1 MKEGLITDENLRQS
15 YLNLKKASEQVKK
28 DYNRLIKEDFGEQEW
43 RKEGKKIN
51 TNIRKYEKML
61 KDVTRNLE
69 KARDSEAA
77 SEDNITTVDEG
88 LDKIRDQY
96 EPMVRAMKEKINQF
110 SIDLE
115 MDEREGQ
122 GENEQDDGQQEQEQI
137 EVNLMN
143 NQEYLGQRRKELQE
157 IHKTAALIK
166 DTTDKMAQ
174 DVHQQGEMLN
184 DIEEKVVK
192 TEDNVEKAG
201 KEINRANE
209 LSKGNTKRLCCII
222 WIIIK
227 DLIRLVPITILSSAS
242 APSVSLCGIG
252 LTFSGLYVLSFKT
265 SYTVK
270 LESSQLIARS
280 VPMRSLSPSC

>member
-51 TNIRKYEKML
+51 NNIRKYEKML

-222 WIIIK
+222 WIVII
-227 DLIRLVPITILSSAS
+227 V
-242 APSVSLCGIG
+242 IG
-252 LTFSGLYVLSFKT
+252 VVLAVVLS
-265 SYTVK
+265 
-270 LESSQLIARS
+270 LI
-280 VPMRSLSPSC
+280 L

>member
-1 MKEGLITDENLRQS
+1 MKEGLLTDENLRQS

-43 RKEGKKIN
+43 RSEGKKIN
-51 TNIRKYEKML
+51 NNIRKYEKML

-137 EVNLMN
+137 EVNLMT
-143 NQEYLGQRRKELQE
+143 NQEYLGQRKKELQE

-222 WIIIK
+222 WIII
-227 DLIRLVPITILSSAS
+227 IV
-242 APSVSLCGIG
+242 IG
-252 LTFSGLYVLSFKT
+252 VVLAVVLS
-265 SYTVK
+265 
-270 LESSQLIARS
+270 LI
-280 VPMRSLSPSC
+280 

>member
-1 MKEGLITDENLRQS
+1 M
-15 YLNLKKASEQVKK
+15 KKASEQVKK

-143 NQEYLGQRRKELQE
+143 NQEYLGQRKKELQE

-222 WIIIK
+222 WIII
-227 DLIRLVPITILSSAS
+227 IV
-242 APSVSLCGIG
+242 IG
-252 LTFSGLYVLSFKT
+252 VVLAVVLS
-265 SYTVK
+265 
-270 LESSQLIARS
+270 LI
-280 VPMRSLSPSC
+280 L

>member
-143 NQEYLGQRRKELQE
+143 NQEYLGQRKKELQE

-209 LSKGNTKRLCCII
+209 LSKGNTKRICCII
-222 WIIIK
+222 WIVII
-227 DLIRLVPITILSSAS
+227 S
-242 APSVSLCGIG
+242 IG
-252 LTFSGLYVLSFKT
+252 VVLAVVLS
-265 SYTVK
+265 
-270 LESSQLIARS
+270 LI
-280 VPMRSLSPSC
+280 L

>member
-51 TNIRKYEKML
+51 NNIRKYEKML

-143 NQEYLGQRRKELQE
+143 NQEYLGQRKKELQE

-209 LSKGNTKRLCCII
+209 LSKGNTKRICCII
-222 WIIIK
+222 WIVII
-227 DLIRLVPITILSSAS
+227 A
-242 APSVSLCGIG
+242 IG
-252 LTFSGLYVLSFKT
+252 VVLAVVLS
-265 SYTVK
+265 
-270 LESSQLIARS
+270 LI
-280 VPMRSLSPSC
+280 L

>member
-1 MKEGLITDENLRQS
+1 MKEGLLTDENLRQS

-28 DYNRLIKEDFGEQEW
+28 DYNKLIKEDFGDQEW
-43 RKEGKKIN
+43 KKDGNKIN
-51 TNIRKYEKML
+51 NNLRKYEKML

-69 KARDSEAA
+69 QAKDSGSA
-77 SEDNITTVDEG
+77 SEENITTVDEG

-110 SIDLE
+110 NIDME
-115 MDEREGQ
+115 MDEKDGP

-222 WIIIK
+222 WIVII
-227 DLIRLVPITILSSAS
+227 V
-242 APSVSLCGIG
+242 IG
-252 LTFSGLYVLSFKT
+252 VVLAVVLS
-265 SYTVK
+265 
-270 LESSQLIARS
+270 LI
-280 VPMRSLSPSC
+280 L

>member
-51 TNIRKYEKML
+51 NNIRKYEKML

-143 NQEYLGQRRKELQE
+143 NQEYLGQRKKELQE

-222 WIIIK
+222 WIII
-227 DLIRLVPITILSSAS
+227 IV
-242 APSVSLCGIG
+242 IG
-252 LTFSGLYVLSFKT
+252 VALAVVLS
-265 SYTVK
+265 
-270 LESSQLIARS
+270 LI
-280 VPMRSLSPSC
+280 L

>member
-1 MKEGLITDENLRQS
+1 MKVGLITDENLRQS

-43 RKEGKKIN
+43 RREGKKIN
-51 TNIRKYEKML
+51 NNIRKYEKML

-137 EVNLMN
+137 EVNLMT
-143 NQEYLGQRRKELQE
+143 NQEYLGQRKKELQE

-174 DVHQQGEMLN
+174 DVQQQGEMLN

-222 WIIIK
+222 WIVII
-227 DLIRLVPITILSSAS
+227 A
-242 APSVSLCGIG
+242 IG
-252 LTFSGLYVLSFKT
+252 VVLAVVLS
-265 SYTVK
+265 
-270 LESSQLIARS
+270 LI
-280 VPMRSLSPSC
+280 L

>member
-51 TNIRKYEKML
+51 NNIRKYEKML

-143 NQEYLGQRRKELQE
+143 NQEYLGQRKKELQE

-222 WIIIK
+222 WIVII
-227 DLIRLVPITILSSAS
+227 A
-242 APSVSLCGIG
+242 IG
-252 LTFSGLYVLSFKT
+252 VVLAVVLS
-265 SYTVK
+265 
-270 LESSQLIARS
+270 LI
-280 VPMRSLSPSC
+280 L

>member
-1 MKEGLITDENLRQS
+1 MKEGLITDENLKQS
-15 YLNLKKASEQVKK
+15 YLNLKKTSEQVKK

-43 RKEGKKIN
+43 RREGKKIN
-51 TNIRKYEKML
+51 NNIRKYEKML

-143 NQEYLGQRRKELQE
+143 NQEYLGQRKKELQE

-222 WIIIK
+222 WIVII
-227 DLIRLVPITILSSAS
+227 A
-242 APSVSLCGIG
+242 IG
-252 LTFSGLYVLSFKT
+252 VVLAVVLS
-265 SYTVK
+265 
-270 LESSQLIARS
+270 LI
-280 VPMRSLSPSC
+280 L

>member
-1 MKEGLITDENLRQS
+1 MKEGLLTDENLRQS

-28 DYNRLIKEDFGEQEW
+28 DYNKLIKEDFGDQEW
-43 RKEGKKIN
+43 KKDGNKIN
-51 TNIRKYEKML
+51 NNLRKYEKML

-69 KARDSEAA
+69 QAKDSGTA
-77 SEDNITTVDEG
+77 SEENITTVDEG

-110 SIDLE
+110 NIDME
-115 MDEREGQ
+115 MDEKDGP
-122 GENEQDDGQQEQEQI
+122 GDNEQDDGQQEQEQI

-222 WIIIK
+222 WIII
-227 DLIRLVPITILSSAS
+227 IV
-242 APSVSLCGIG
+242 IG
-252 LTFSGLYVLSFKT
+252 VVLAVVLS
-265 SYTVK
+265 
-270 LESSQLIARS
+270 LI
-280 VPMRSLSPSC
+280 L

>member
-43 RKEGKKIN
+43 RREGKKIN
-51 TNIRKYEKML
+51 NNIRKYEKML

-143 NQEYLGQRRKELQE
+143 NQEYLGQRKKELQE

-209 LSKGNTKRLCCII
+209 LSKGNTKRICCII
-222 WIIIK
+222 WIII
-227 DLIRLVPITILSSAS
+227 IV
-242 APSVSLCGIG
+242 IG
-252 LTFSGLYVLSFKT
+252 VVLAVVLS
-265 SYTVK
+265 
-270 LESSQLIARS
+270 LI
-280 VPMRSLSPSC
+280 

>member
-15 YLNLKKASEQVKK
+15 YLNLRKASEQVKK

-51 TNIRKYEKML
+51 NNIRKYEKML

-143 NQEYLGQRRKELQE
+143 NQEYLGQRKKELQE

-209 LSKGNTKRLCCII
+209 LSKGNTKRLCCYI
-222 WIIIK
+222 WIVII
-227 DLIRLVPITILSSAS
+227 A
-242 APSVSLCGIG
+242 IG
-252 LTFSGLYVLSFKT
+252 VVLAVVLS
-265 SYTVK
+265 
-270 LESSQLIARS
+270 LI
-280 VPMRSLSPSC
+280 L

>member
-43 RKEGKKIN
+43 RREGKKIN
-51 TNIRKYEKML
+51 NNIRKYEKML

-222 WIIIK
+222 WIVII
-227 DLIRLVPITILSSAS
+227 A
-242 APSVSLCGIG
+242 IG
-252 LTFSGLYVLSFKT
+252 VVLAVVLS
-265 SYTVK
+265 
-270 LESSQLIARS
+270 LI
-280 VPMRSLSPSC
+280 L

>member
-43 RKEGKKIN
+43 RREGKKIN
-51 TNIRKYEKML
+51 NNIRKYEKML

-143 NQEYLGQRRKELQE
+143 NQEYLGQRKKELQE

-209 LSKGNTKRLCCII
+209 LSKGNTKRICCII
-222 WIIIK
+222 WIVII
-227 DLIRLVPITILSSAS
+227 A
-242 APSVSLCGIG
+242 IG
-252 LTFSGLYVLSFKT
+252 VVLAVVLS
-265 SYTVK
+265 
-270 LESSQLIARS
+270 LI
-280 VPMRSLSPSC
+280 L

>member
-51 TNIRKYEKML
+51 NNIRKYEKML

-222 WIIIK
+222 WIII
-227 DLIRLVPITILSSAS
+227 IV
-242 APSVSLCGIG
+242 IG
-252 LTFSGLYVLSFKT
+252 VVLAVVLS
-265 SYTVK
+265 
-270 LESSQLIARS
+270 LI
-280 VPMRSLSPSC
+280 L

>member
-51 TNIRKYEKML
+51 NNIRKYEKML

-143 NQEYLGQRRKELQE
+143 NQEYLGQRKKELQE

-222 WIIIK
+222 WIII
-227 DLIRLVPITILSSAS
+227 IV
-242 APSVSLCGIG
+242 IG
-252 LTFSGLYVLSFKT
+252 VVLAVVLS
-265 SYTVK
+265 
-270 LESSQLIARS
+270 LI
-280 VPMRSLSPSC
+280 

>member
-43 RKEGKKIN
+43 RREGKKIN
-51 TNIRKYEKML
+51 NNIRKYEKML

-143 NQEYLGQRRKELQE
+143 NQEYLGQRKKELQE

-209 LSKGNTKRLCCII
+209 LSKGNTKRICCII
-222 WIIIK
+222 WMVII
-227 DLIRLVPITILSSAS
+227 
-242 APSVSLCGIG
+242 GIG
-252 LTFSGLYVLSFKT
+252 VVLAVVLS
-265 SYTVK
+265 
-270 LESSQLIARS
+270 LI
-280 VPMRSLSPSC
+280 L

>member
-43 RKEGKKIN
+43 RREGKKIN
-51 TNIRKYEKML
+51 NNIRKYEKML

-143 NQEYLGQRRKELQE
+143 NQEYLGQRKKELQE

-184 DIEEKVVK
+184 DIEEKVIK
-192 TEDNVEKAG
+192 AEDNVEKAS
-201 KEINRANE
+201 KEINKANE

-222 WIIIK
+222 W
-227 DLIRLVPITILSSAS
+227 LVVIS
-242 APSVSLCGIG
+242 IG
-252 LTFSGLYVLSFKT
+252 VVLAIVLSL
-265 SYTVK
+265 V
-270 LESSQLIARS
+270 L
-280 VPMRSLSPSC
+280 

>member
-1 MKEGLITDENLRQS
+1 MKEGWITDENLRQS

-28 DYNRLIKEDFGEQEW
+28 DYNRLIKEDFGESEW

-51 TNIRKYEKML
+51 NNIRKYEKML
-61 KDVTRNLE
+61 KDVTNNLE
-69 KARDSEAA
+69 RARDSEAA

-115 MDEREGQ
+115 MDERDGQ
-122 GENEQDDGQQEQEQI
+122 GENEQEDGQQEQEQI
-137 EVNLMN
+137 EINLMN

-201 KEINRANE
+201 KEIKRANE
-209 LSKGNTKRLCCII
+209 LSKGNSKRLCCYI
-222 WIIIK
+222 WIVII
-227 DLIRLVPITILSSAS
+227 A
-242 APSVSLCGIG
+242 IG
-252 LTFSGLYVLSFKT
+252 VVLAIVLSL
-265 SYTVK
+265 V
-270 LESSQLIARS
+270 L
-280 VPMRSLSPSC
+280 

>member
-43 RKEGKKIN
+43 RREGKKIN

-143 NQEYLGQRRKELQE
+143 NQEYLGQRKKELQE

-222 WIIIK
+222 WIII
-227 DLIRLVPITILSSAS
+227 IV
-242 APSVSLCGIG
+242 IG
-252 LTFSGLYVLSFKT
+252 VVLAVVLS
-265 SYTVK
+265 
-270 LESSQLIARS
+270 LI
-280 VPMRSLSPSC
+280 L

>member
-43 RKEGKKIN
+43 RREGKKIN
-51 TNIRKYEKML
+51 NNIRKYEKML

-209 LSKGNTKRLCCII
+209 LSKGNTKRICCII
-222 WIIIK
+222 WIVII
-227 DLIRLVPITILSSAS
+227 S
-242 APSVSLCGIG
+242 IG
-252 LTFSGLYVLSFKT
+252 VVLAVVLS
-265 SYTVK
+265 
-270 LESSQLIARS
+270 LI
-280 VPMRSLSPSC
+280 L

>member
-1 MKEGLITDENLRQS
+1 MKEGLLTDENLRQS

-28 DYNRLIKEDFGEQEW
+28 DYNKLIKEDFGDQAW
-43 RKEGKKIN
+43 KRDGNKIN
-51 TNIRKYEKML
+51 NNLRKYEKML

-69 KARDSEAA
+69 QAKDSGSA
-77 SEDNITTVDEG
+77 SEENITTVDEG

-110 SIDLE
+110 NIDME
-115 MDEREGQ
+115 MDETDGP
-122 GENEQDDGQQEQEQI
+122 GENEQDDGLQEQEQV

-222 WIIIK
+222 WIVII
-227 DLIRLVPITILSSAS
+227 V
-242 APSVSLCGIG
+242 IG
-252 LTFSGLYVLSFKT
+252 VVLAVVLS
-265 SYTVK
+265 
-270 LESSQLIARS
+270 LI
-280 VPMRSLSPSC
+280 L

>member
-51 TNIRKYEKML
+51 NNIRKYEKML

-143 NQEYLGQRRKELQE
+143 NQEYLGQRKKELQE

-209 LSKGNTKRLCCII
+209 LSKGNTKRICCII
-222 WIIIK
+222 WIVII
-227 DLIRLVPITILSSAS
+227 S
-242 APSVSLCGIG
+242 IG
-252 LTFSGLYVLSFKT
+252 VVLAVVLS
-265 SYTVK
+265 
-270 LESSQLIARS
+270 LI
-280 VPMRSLSPSC
+280 

>member
-43 RKEGKKIN
+43 RREGKKIN
-51 TNIRKYEKML
+51 NNIRKYEKML

-209 LSKGNTKRLCCII
+209 LSKGNTKRICCII
-222 WIIIK
+222 WIVII
-227 DLIRLVPITILSSAS
+227 V
-242 APSVSLCGIG
+242 IG
-252 LTFSGLYVLSFKT
+252 VVLAVVLS
-265 SYTVK
+265 
-270 LESSQLIARS
+270 LI
-280 VPMRSLSPSC
+280 

>member
-1 MKEGLITDENLRQS
+1 MKEGLLTDENLRQS

-28 DYNRLIKEDFGEQEW
+28 DYNKLIKEDFGDQEW
-43 RKEGKKIN
+43 KKDGNKIN
-51 TNIRKYEKML
+51 NNLRKYEKML

-69 KARDSEAA
+69 QAKDSGSA
-77 SEDNITTVDEG
+77 SEENITTVDEG

-110 SIDLE
+110 NIDME
-115 MDEREGQ
+115 MDEKDGP
-122 GENEQDDGQQEQEQI
+122 GDNEQDDGQQEQEQV

-222 WIIIK
+222 WIII
-227 DLIRLVPITILSSAS
+227 IV
-242 APSVSLCGIG
+242 IG
-252 LTFSGLYVLSFKT
+252 VVLAVVLS
-265 SYTVK
+265 
-270 LESSQLIARS
+270 LI
-280 VPMRSLSPSC
+280 L

>member
-51 TNIRKYEKML
+51 NNIRKYEKML

-143 NQEYLGQRRKELQE
+143 NQEYLGQRKKELQE

-209 LSKGNTKRLCCII
+209 LSKGNTKRICCII
-222 WIIIK
+222 WIVIIS
-227 DLIRLVPITILSSAS
+227 I
-242 APSVSLCGIG
+242 GIV
-252 LTFSGLYVLSFKT
+252 LAVVLS
-265 SYTVK
+265 
-270 LESSQLIARS
+270 LI
-280 VPMRSLSPSC
+280 L

>member
-1 MKEGLITDENLRQS
+1 MKEGLLTDENLRQS

-28 DYNRLIKEDFGEQEW
+28 DYNKLIKEDFGDQEW
-43 RKEGKKIN
+43 KKDGNKIN
-51 TNIRKYEKML
+51 NNLRKYEKML

-69 KARDSEAA
+69 QAKDSGSA
-77 SEDNITTVDEG
+77 SEENITTVDEG

-110 SIDLE
+110 NIDME
-115 MDEREGQ
+115 MDETDGP
-122 GENEQDDGQQEQEQI
+122 GENGQDDGQQEQEQV

-222 WIIIK
+222 WIII
-227 DLIRLVPITILSSAS
+227 IV
-242 APSVSLCGIG
+242 IG
-252 LTFSGLYVLSFKT
+252 VVLAVVLS
-265 SYTVK
+265 
-270 LESSQLIARS
+270 LI
-280 VPMRSLSPSC
+280 L

>member
-143 NQEYLGQRRKELQE
+143 NQEYLGQRKKELQE

-222 WIIIK
+222 WIII
-227 DLIRLVPITILSSAS
+227 IV
-242 APSVSLCGIG
+242 IG
-252 LTFSGLYVLSFKT
+252 VVLAVVLS
-265 SYTVK
+265 
-270 LESSQLIARS
+270 LI
-280 VPMRSLSPSC
+280 L

>member
-43 RKEGKKIN
+43 RREGKKIN
-51 TNIRKYEKML
+51 NNIRKYEKML

-143 NQEYLGQRRKELQE
+143 NQEYLGQRKKELQE

-209 LSKGNTKRLCCII
+209 LSKGNTKRICFII
-222 WIIIK
+222 WIVII
-227 DLIRLVPITILSSAS
+227 V
-242 APSVSLCGIG
+242 IG
-252 LTFSGLYVLSFKT
+252 VVLAVVLS
-265 SYTVK
+265 
-270 LESSQLIARS
+270 LI
-280 VPMRSLSPSC
+280 

>member
-51 TNIRKYEKML
+51 NNIRKYEKML

-143 NQEYLGQRRKELQE
+143 NQEYLGQRKKELQE

-222 WIIIK
+222 WIII
-227 DLIRLVPITILSSAS
+227 IV
-242 APSVSLCGIG
+242 IG
-252 LTFSGLYVLSFKT
+252 VVLAVVLS
-265 SYTVK
+265 
-270 LESSQLIARS
+270 LI
-280 VPMRSLSPSC
+280 L

>member
-1 MKEGLITDENLRQS
+1 MKEGLLTDENLRQS

-28 DYNRLIKEDFGEQEW
+28 DYNKLIKEDFGDQDW
-43 RKEGKKIN
+43 KKDGNKIN
-51 TNIRKYEKML
+51 NNLRKYEKML

-69 KARDSEAA
+69 QAKDSGSA
-77 SEDNITTVDEG
+77 SEENITTVDEG

-110 SIDLE
+110 NIDME
-115 MDEREGQ
+115 MDEKDGP
-122 GENEQDDGQQEQEQI
+122 GENEQDDGQQEQEQV

-222 WIIIK
+222 WIVII
-227 DLIRLVPITILSSAS
+227 V
-242 APSVSLCGIG
+242 IG
-252 LTFSGLYVLSFKT
+252 VVLAVVLS
-265 SYTVK
+265 
-270 LESSQLIARS
+270 LI
-280 VPMRSLSPSC
+280 L

>member
-1 MKEGLITDENLRQS
+1 MKEGLLTDENLRQS

-28 DYNRLIKEDFGEQEW
+28 DYNKLIKEDFGDQEW
-43 RKEGKKIN
+43 KKDGNKIN
-51 TNIRKYEKML
+51 NNLRKYEKML

-69 KARDSEAA
+69 QAKDSGSA
-77 SEDNITTVDEG
+77 SEENITTVDEG

-110 SIDLE
+110 NIDME
-115 MDEREGQ
+115 MDEKDGP
-122 GENEQDDGQQEQEQI
+122 GENEQIDGQQEQEQV

-222 WIIIK
+222 WIII
-227 DLIRLVPITILSSAS
+227 ISIGVILA
-242 APSVSLCGIG
+242 V
-252 LTFSGLYVLSFKT
+252 VLS
-265 SYTVK
+265 
-270 LESSQLIARS
+270 LI
-280 VPMRSLSPSC
+280 L

>member
-1 MKEGLITDENLRQS
+1 MKEGLLTDENLRQS

-28 DYNRLIKEDFGEQEW
+28 DYNKLIKEDFGDQAW
-43 RKEGKKIN
+43 KRDGNKIN
-51 TNIRKYEKML
+51 NNLRKYEKML

-69 KARDSEAA
+69 QAKDSGSA
-77 SEDNITTVDEG
+77 SEENITTVDEG

-110 SIDLE
+110 NIDME
-115 MDEREGQ
+115 MDEKDGP
-122 GENEQDDGQQEQEQI
+122 GENEQDDGLQEQEQV

-174 DVHQQGEMLN
+174 DVHHQGEMLN

-222 WIIIK
+222 WIVII
-227 DLIRLVPITILSSAS
+227 A
-242 APSVSLCGIG
+242 IG
-252 LTFSGLYVLSFKT
+252 VVLAVVLS
-265 SYTVK
+265 
-270 LESSQLIARS
+270 LI
-280 VPMRSLSPSC
+280 L

>member
-1 MKEGLITDENLRQS
+1 MKEGLLTDENLRQS

-28 DYNRLIKEDFGEQEW
+28 DYNKLIKEDFGDQAW
-43 RKEGKKIN
+43 KRDGNKIN
-51 TNIRKYEKML
+51 NNLRKYEKML

-69 KARDSEAA
+69 QAKDSGSA
-77 SEDNITTVDEG
+77 SEENITTVDEG

-110 SIDLE
+110 NIDME
-115 MDEREGQ
+115 MDETDGP
-122 GENEQDDGQQEQEQI
+122 GENGQDDGQQEQEQV

-222 WIIIK
+222 WIVII
-227 DLIRLVPITILSSAS
+227 V
-242 APSVSLCGIG
+242 IG
-252 LTFSGLYVLSFKT
+252 VVLAVVLSL
-265 SYTVK
+265 V
-270 LESSQLIARS
+270 L
-280 VPMRSLSPSC
+280 

>member
-51 TNIRKYEKML
+51 NNIRKYEKML

-143 NQEYLGQRRKELQE
+143 NQEYLGQRKKELQE

-201 KEINRANE
+201 KEME
-209 LSKGNTKRLCCII
+209 
-222 WIIIK
+222 IK
-227 DLIRLVPITILSSAS
+227 
-242 APSVSLCGIG
+242 
-252 LTFSGLYVLSFKT
+252 
-265 SYTVK
+265 
-270 LESSQLIARS
+270 
-280 VPMRSLSPSC
+280 

>member
-51 TNIRKYEKML
+51 NNIRKYEKML

-143 NQEYLGQRRKELQE
+143 NQEYLGQRKKELQE

-174 DVHQQGEMLN
+174 DVQQQGEMLN

-222 WIIIK
+222 WIVII
-227 DLIRLVPITILSSAS
+227 A
-242 APSVSLCGIG
+242 IG
-252 LTFSGLYVLSFKT
+252 VVLAVVLS
-265 SYTVK
+265 
-270 LESSQLIARS
+270 LI
-280 VPMRSLSPSC
+280 L